1 MFNDLALD
9 QNLIRRE
16 LVAVPWVRF
25 GGGSD
30 DLPQKKPPGIRVHR
44 AGSQL
49 KIIETRNHTTLAT
62 IF

>member
-9 QNLIRRE
+9 QTLIRRE

-30 DLPQKKPPGIRVHR
+30 DLPQVHR